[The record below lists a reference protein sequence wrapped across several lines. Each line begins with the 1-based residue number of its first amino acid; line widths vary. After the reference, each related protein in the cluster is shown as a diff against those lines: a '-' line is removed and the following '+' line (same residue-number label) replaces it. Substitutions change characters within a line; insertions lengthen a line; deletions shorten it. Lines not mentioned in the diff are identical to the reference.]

1 MGHRRAL
8 DSKAAGSL
16 NPRMFPGQKEV
27 CEMSRKPTYEKLN
40 EAVKDSNKEPTERRL
55 VQEELNTVRSALN
68 SAASGVIIT
77 DKKGSISYVNSA
89 LLRMFEYK
97 SRNEVIEKRVTELL
111 AVQGGHRFSDIDA
124 IIDKSKGDTE
134 EFQARRKDGT
144 LFHVEVSTSTISD
157 EEGHDLGRMVSFV
170 DITDRK
176 HLEKALSETSE
187 KIKVFAYS
195 VSHDLKSPAIGLY
208 GLTKKFHKDYA
219 DILDE
224 KGQKYCEQILK
235 TAEQIAGLVEQIN
248 IFVTTKEAPLTV
260 EGLDLK
266 EAFKLI
272 KEEFS
277 TQLTIREIEWLE
289 PEDIPEIKADRL
301 CIIRALRNLVD
312 NALKYGGE
320 GLSEINIA
328 YKGSAEF
335 HILSIKDNG
344 IGLREQNAHQDIFA
358 PFIRKKTSKGIEGSG
373 LGLNIVR
380 EIAEKHGGQVWLEPG
395 RERGTTFYFSISKNL
410 QLTP

>member
-1 MGHRRAL
+1 
-8 DSKAAGSL
+8 
-16 NPRMFPGQKEV
+16 MFPGQKEV

-89 LLRMFEYK
+89 LLRMFEYE

-111 AVQGGHRFSDIDA
+111 AIQGGHRFSDIDA

-328 YKGSAEF
+328 YKGPAEF